1 MKARESAT
9 KEREKR
15 VLAAK
20 AAVETRQLSL
30 RVAEERY
37 DVPKS
42 TIHDH
47 VSGKCTKA
55 GAGRP
60 PILTTEE
67 EKSIVRSC
75 QELAESGFGVDRMM
89 VGRVVRDYLQERM
102 RDSPFKDGVPGKKWW
117 QGFLRRWPTLAERKP
132 QHFPTNRAQ
141 ASTPEVMDNFKR
153 T

>member
-1 MKARESAT
+1 M
-9 KEREKR
+9 
-15 VLAAK
+15 LAAK
-20 AAVETRQLSL
+20 AAVETKQLSQ
-30 RVAEERY
+30 RVAEERV

-47 VSGKCTKA
+47 VFGKFTKA
-55 GAGRP
+55 GADRP
-60 PILTTEE
+60 PILTAEE

-75 QELAESGFGVDRMM
+75 QELAESSFGVDRMM
-89 VGRVVRDYLQERM
+89 VGRVVRDYLQEQM

-117 QGFLRRWPTLAERKP
+117 QGFLRRWPTLSERKP

-141 ASTPEVMDNFKR
+141 ASIPEVMDNPTSR